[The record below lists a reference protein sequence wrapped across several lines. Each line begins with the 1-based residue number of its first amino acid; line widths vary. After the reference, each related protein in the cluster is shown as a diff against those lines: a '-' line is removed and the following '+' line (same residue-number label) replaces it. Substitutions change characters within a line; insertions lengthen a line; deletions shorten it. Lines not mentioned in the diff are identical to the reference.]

1 MTDTDTTTGTLENW
15 TPEQLKTAFDAGEV
29 VIIDVRTP
37 QEFAFEH
44 IHGALLAPLATFEP
58 RHLPAQEGKRLV
70 FHCGSGVRS
79 RKVAEACLAAG
90 MRPVAHLEGGFAAW
104 KAADM
109 AYVTIDPATGG
120 MKRVAPGKQ

>member
-1 MTDTDTTTGTLENW
+1 MTDTDPQTATVENW
-15 TPEQLKTAFDAGEV
+15 TPERLKTAFDAGEV

-37 QEFAFEH
+37 QEFSFEH

-90 MRPVAHLEGGFAAW
+90 MQPVAHLDGGFAAW
-104 KAADM
+104 KTANM
-109 AYVTIDPATGG
+109 PYVAIDPATGG
-120 MKRVAPGKQ
+120 MRTVTPGG